1 MMARHTISLVIVV
14 SMWKLVILWM
24 SFLLFT
30 LIVMKYMTTFSK
42 VKNNIMNGH
51 NDVIICGINCLS
63 AKVSAVAK
71 ATTHNNETKN
81 IECLD
86 FIIS

>member
-1 MMARHTISLVIVV
+1 M
-14 SMWKLVILWM
+14 
-24 SFLLFT
+24 
-30 LIVMKYMTTFSK
+30 TFSK

-51 NDVIICGINCLS
+51 NDVIIWGINCLS

-71 ATTHNNETKN
+71 ATTHNKETKN